1 MNYSVPN
8 LLNQPQTPTNYSV
21 SNDLSHI
28 APSTWSWQHALPQSP
43 CAYKWLNS
51 DSQKCGIQLFHV
63 YPFGFVAPGTWY
75 GSIGP
80 FSKLLGLWSQKTT
93 RQKKNPDFNNNES
106 REAQTSMLYM
116 SRIFLARKLQQNLD
130 FQHIWRHEISTKQI
144 EKRNGTVV
152 RFDCS
157 HEFFCR
163 ASLGG
168 LESVVHETG
177 SPYSGQEPE
186 SGRSIRL
193 VQHPKSIFQNHHHSE
208 PFWHFWAKRNG
219 DAFFVAWTLL
229 LELLDIWAPDCFDR
243 LTGPH
248 AACYCLD
255 KSFAVWICATI
266 YITFL
271 LQTKKKSIS
280 FHFFWQS
287 SRKFDMISFGTRFEF
302 ELKRN
307 RCSYVTGSPIIRNV
321 PVLRSEVCTRS
332 PTSLEGRPSCRVA
345 STGYFQVHSLGS
357 SGLLLSSFQNY
368 QPWSTYP

>member
-1 MNYSVPN
+1 MV
-8 LLNQPQTPTNYSV
+8 LTART
-21 SNDLSHI
+21 
-28 APSTWSWQHALPQSP
+28 APVALCLQMAQQNRSP
-43 CAYKWLNS
+43 KKWWL
-51 DSQKCGIQLFHV
+51 QLFHV
-63 YPFGFVAPGTWY
+63 YPFGVAPGTWY
-75 GSIGP
+75 WSIGP
-80 FSKLLGLWSQKTT
+80 FSKLLGLSQRQAT
-93 RQKKNPDFNNNES
+93 RRKKNHDFSNNES

-116 SRIFLARKLQQNLD
+116 SRMFLARKLQQNLD

-144 EKRNGTVV
+144 EKGNGTVV

-177 SPYSGQEPE
+177 SPYSGQEQE

-243 LTGPH
+243 FTGPH

-255 KSFAVWICATI
+255 KSFAAWICATI
-266 YITFL
+266 YHL
-271 LQTKKKSIS
+271 PVANKKEKFKFS
-280 FHFFWQS
+280 FFWHS
-287 SRKFDMISFGTRFEF
+287 SRKFDMIFFGTRFEF

-357 SGLLLSSFQNY
+357 SGVLLSSFKNY
-368 QPWSTYP
+368 